1 MAVGRCDSGARA
13 VGDTATASK
22 AAAIHAAV
30 VFGERGH
37 HGSLIVRGAAT
48 QPQSLSEVH
57 ALGRLTAE
65 EEEEDGERRA
75 RTRSSDLANGGFP
88 AGSKKPP

>member
-1 MAVGRCDSGARA
+1 MAVGRCDSGARR

-22 AAAIHAAV
+22 AAAIHEV
-30 VFGERGH
+30 VVGERGL

-48 QPQSLSEVH
+48 QPQSPSEVH
-57 ALGRLTAE
+57 ALSRLTA
-65 EEEEDGERRA
+65 EEEDGERRA